1 MSEWHCNKCKVEVEE
16 DDISLMYM
24 DMLGFQ
30 PGLICPKCGL
40 KLFTEEVGWA
50 VVRKNEEE
58 IEAKMA

>member
-1 MSEWHCNKCKVEVEE
+1 MSDWHCYKCKVEVDE

-30 PGLICPKCGL
+30 PGFICPKCDL
-40 KLFTEEVGWA
+40 MLVPEETGWDII
-50 VVRKNEEE
+50 RKNEEE